1 MERSRNNAFY
11 TSPEVVKGMW
21 EGLRQA
27 GADKLDN
34 PTVLEPSAG
43 SGRFLEMQPRD
54 RAARSNRV
62 EVEPNPLT
70 NYSGSIGTLGWFA
83 RGICHG
89 LTAALHSPPL
99 DVFTFCP
106 SSLLAC
112 RLLHRGEKRWSFM
125 SYAFV
130 SSPTRGVDAHVNRI
144 IRNWFTKRSHSK
156 YSLTQ
161 GTDTLESY

>member
-1 MERSRNNAFY
+1 
-11 TSPEVVKGMW
+11 MW

-54 RAARSNRV
+54 LAAQSNGV

-89 LTAALHSPPL
+89 LTAALDSPPL

-112 RLLHRGEKRWSFM
+112 GCSIVERRGGLSCPMRLCRLLPAESMPM
-125 SYAFV
+125 STA
-130 SSPTRGVDAHVNRI
+130 
-144 IRNWFTKRSHSK
+144 
-156 YSLTQ
+156 
-161 GTDTLESY
+161 